1 VIPALV
7 SLSLKAEFPEDV
19 RNSLRDKG
27 VGSPNCTI
35 CELLDLRFL
44 SDSENTGAFFAVTSS
59 QCPLGRQALIRHARW
74 FLKPR
79 AILAKSYEAS
89 GKNNKNPAARPAKN
103 ATYVPSRPVP
113 RNRSERKNS
122 ATPANIAVHL
132 SLDANAVRLCWFFR
146 DCRTARTDITTFAIA
161 AAPSSVLDIGTF
173 ILPPD
178 CPWMLQG
185 LIGLAD

>member
-1 VIPALV
+1 MFATHCATKELAPRTVRYANFWICVSCPIP
-7 SLSLKAEFPEDV
+7 K
-19 RNSLRDKG
+19 
-27 VGSPNCTI
+27 
-35 CELLDLRFL
+35 
-44 SDSENTGAFFAVTSS
+44 NTGAFFEVTSS

-173 ILPPD
+173 ILLPD

>member
-1 VIPALV
+1 MIPALV
-7 SLSLKAEFPEDV
+7 SLSLKAEFPEAV

-89 GKNNKNPAARPAKN
+89 GKARPAKN
-103 ATYVPSRPVP
+103 ATYLPSRPVP

-161 AAPSSVLDIGTF
+161 PAPSSVLDIGTF
-173 ILPPD
+173 ILLPD

-185 LIGLAD
+185 L